1 MARQRAV
8 AIATTRR
15 LPVLQLTMET
25 IRSSTAP
32 EAAAWGIIMA
42 AVTISLATI
51 RPRRPRL
58 VAALAIMARHR
69 QVVIATVMAAV
80 LARTADE
87 RGILGDFWTA
97 IRLLL
102 INSANVCVSWVYESV
117 C

>member
-32 EAAAWGIIMA
+32 VAAAAWGIIMA

-87 RGILGDFWTA
+87 RGILGDLWTV
-97 IRLLL
+97 IRLS
-102 INSANVCVSWVYESV
+102 IQQMCVC
-117 C
+117 

>member
-32 EAAAWGIIMA
+32 VAAWEIIMA